1 MAILGIYIVTQMSL
15 IYANSAYSGV
25 SPLTVSAYE
34 FVQAQEVQS
43 GLEWYSFLNM
53 KTVFI
58 ELGVFF
64 LIDGFLLYTSIFFL
78 VSIMNDLGQ

>member
-1 MAILGIYIVTQMSL
+1 MAIIAIYIVTQMSL
-15 IYANSAYSGV
+15 VYAGSAYSGV
-25 SPLTVSAYE
+25 SPLKVSAYD
-34 FVQAQEVQS
+34 FTLAQETQA
-43 GLEWYSFLNM
+43 GLQWYSFLNM

>member
-1 MAILGIYIVTQMSL
+1 MSL
-15 IYANSAYSGV
+15 IYTESAYSGV
-25 SPLTVSAYE
+25 SPIKVSAYE
-34 FVQAQEVQS
+34 FVKAQEVQA
-43 GLEWYSFLNM
+43 GLSRYSFLNM
-53 KTVFI
+53 KSVFI

>member
-1 MAILGIYIVTQMSL
+1 MSL
-15 IYANSAYSGV
+15 IYTESAYSGV
-25 SPLTVSAYE
+25 SPIKVSAYE
-34 FVQAQEVQS
+34 FVQAQEVQA
-43 GLEWYSFLNM
+43 GLSRYSFLNM
-53 KTVFI
+53 KSVFI